1 MFFFKIKKKILKKIL
16 KIKSILDN
24 LDGEIEEADDFTKNS
39 SQETIMTYFK
49 IIPTKMKIQKSEFL
63 KVEKGRI
70 KHKFD
75 GTNKLCNWSIKI
87 R

>member
-1 MFFFKIKKKILKKIL
+1 MVQIFYKIKGVE
-16 KIKSILDN
+16 DTF
-24 LDGEIEEADDFTKNS
+24 DGEIEEADDFTENS
-39 SQETIMTYFK
+39 SQGTIMTYFK

-75 GTNKLCNWSIKI
+75 GTNKLCN
-87 R
+87 